1 MHIQLGIPDTVN
13 SKWYN
18 KQWLRIDSTTF
29 HTWILLMKIYCCTT
43 KILVALKNNF
53 SIVVL

>member
-43 KILVALKNNF
+43 KIPVALKNNF